1 MSEETSMTIVRSA
14 RLELAPITLAM
25 VEAVMADDC
34 GAVEALA
41 GARFPDRWPG
51 RALIER
57 AFSASMERIRDNP
70 TLRLW
75 GDRLMIATRPPGHE
89 RIIVG
94 SVVFHGAPDDDGVV
108 EIAYGVEP
116 SSQGQGYGAEAT
128 CAMVEWA
135 LEQPG
140 VRAVTASTFPWH
152 TSSVKIIRRAGMV
165 HCGWREH
172 DLMGELEVFE
182 RRRVEPAVFVGAATR
197 EAAAR
202 ALAPRGL

>member
-1 MSEETSMTIVRSA
+1 MTALRTA
-14 RLELAPITLAM
+14 RLELVPITLGL
-25 VEAVMADDC
+25 VEAVMADHCAD
-34 GAVEALA
+34 VERIA
-41 GARFPDRWPG
+41 GARFPGKWPG
-51 RALIER
+51 RSLIER
-57 AFSASMERIRDNP
+57 AFSASVERIRANP
-70 TLRLW
+70 SLRLW
-75 GDRLMIATRPPGHE
+75 GDRLMIATSAEAE
-89 RIIVG
+89 RFIVG
-94 SVVFHGAPDDDGVV
+94 SVVFHGAPDEEGVV

-152 TSSVKIIRRAGMV
+152 SSSVKIIRRAGME

-172 DLMGELEVFE
+172 DLLGDIEVFE
-182 RRRVEPAVFVGAATR
+182 RRRVDAPRFVGVTTR

-202 ALAPRGL
+202 AARA

>member
-1 MSEETSMTIVRSA
+1 MTVVRTA
-14 RLELAPITLAM
+14 RLELVPITLSL
-25 VEAVMADDC
+25 VEAVMADRCED
-34 GAVEALA
+34 VEAIA
-41 GARFPDRWPG
+41 GARFPGKWPG

-57 AFSASMERIRDNP
+57 AFSASVERIRADP

-75 GDRLMIATRPPGHE
+75 GDRLMIATGAGGE

-116 SSQGQGYGAEAT
+116 SSQGLGYGVEAT

-152 TSSVKIIRRAGMV
+152 TSSVKIIRHAGMV

-172 DLMGELEVFE
+172 DLLGDLEVFE
-182 RRRVEPAVFVGAATR
+182 RRRIEAPIFVGASTR
-197 EAAAR
+197 DAVVR
-202 ALAPRGL
+202 AVSR

>member
-1 MSEETSMTIVRSA
+1 MSEETSSAVLRTA
-14 RLELAPITLAM
+14 RLELVPITLSL

-34 GAVEALA
+34 AEVERLA
-41 GARFPDRWPG
+41 EARFPGKWPG
-51 RALIER
+51 RCLIER
-57 AFSASMERIRDNP
+57 AFSASMERIRANP
-70 TLRLW
+70 SLRLW
-75 GDRLMIATRPPGHE
+75 GDRLMVANAPGGD
-89 RIIVG
+89 RLIVG
-94 SVVFHGAPDDDGVV
+94 SVVFHGAPDEEGVV

-152 TSSVKIIRRAGMV
+152 ISSVKIIRRAGLE

-172 DLMGELEVFE
+172 ELMGELEVFE
-182 RRRVEPAVFVGAATR
+182 RRRLDAPRFVGASTR

-202 ALAPRGL
+202 AARAG

>member
-1 MSEETSMTIVRSA
+1 MSMTVLQTA
-14 RLELAPITLAM
+14 RLELVPITLSL

-34 GAVEALA
+34 AEVERIA
-41 GARFPDRWPG
+41 GARFPGKWPG
-51 RALIER
+51 RCLIER
-57 AFSASMERIRDNP
+57 AFSASVERIRANP
-70 TLRLW
+70 SLRLW
-75 GDRLMIATRPPGHE
+75 GDRLMIATSSQGE
-89 RIIVG
+89 RYIVG

-152 TSSVKIIRRAGMV
+152 TSSVKIIRRAGME

-182 RRRVEPAVFVGAATR
+182 RRRIDAPCYVGASTR
-197 EAAAR
+197 EAATR
-202 ALAPRGL
+202 AYRAG

>member
-1 MSEETSMTIVRSA
+1 M
-14 RLELAPITLAM
+14 
-25 VEAVMADDC
+25 
-34 GAVEALA
+34 
-41 GARFPDRWPG
+41 
-51 RALIER
+51 
-57 AFSASMERIRDNP
+57 
-70 TLRLW
+70 
-75 GDRLMIATRPPGHE
+75 
-89 RIIVG
+89 
-94 SVVFHGAPDDDGVV
+94 

-152 TSSVKIIRRAGMV
+152 ISSVKIIRRAGLE

-172 DLMGELEVFE
+172 ELMGELEVFE
-182 RRRVEPAVFVGAATR
+182 RRRLDAPRFVGASTR

-202 ALAPRGL
+202 EARAG